1 MLIFTVI
8 ILILFVMEKRNKSV
22 QYEIKSRFLI
32 CLALFSVLSFG
43 TLRAQQKFTIVAAA
57 NLKIALDS
65 INAVFKIQNKGI
77 NPQITYGASGKFY
90 EQISSGAPF
99 DLFFSADMD
108 YPNKLESNKMTA
120 SKIKMYAVGKLVIW
134 SKKTDPNKA
143 KINSLLDAS
152 IRKIAIGNPST
163 APYGE
168 KAVES
173 LKFYKIYDKVKS
185 KLVFGD
191 NITQATQ
198 FVTTGNADIG
208 ITALSL
214 VLTPNMQKEGGKYYI
229 IPEKSHS
236 LLEQGC
242 VILKHGKDNANALKF
257 YNFISSKKA
266 IAILKYYGYDTK
278 TK

>member
-1 MLIFTVI
+1 MKRKSFLAVI
-8 ILILFVMEKRNKSV
+8 IVLLFAFGSVKGQEKITV
-22 QYEIKSRFLI
+22 
-32 CLALFSVLSFG
+32 
-43 TLRAQQKFTIVAAA
+43 VAAA
-57 NLKIALDS
+57 NLKVALDS
-65 INAVFKIQNKGI
+65 VNTVFKSENPNI
-77 NPQITYGASGKFY
+77 NSQIIYGSSGKLFEQITK
-90 EQISSGAPF
+90 GAPF
-99 DLFFSADMD
+99 DVFFSADME
-108 YPNKLESNKMTA
+108 YPEKLQEKKMTA
-120 SKIKMYAVGKLVIW
+120 SKTKMYAVGKLVIW
-134 SKKTDPNKA
+134 SKKTDPNVK
-143 KINSLLDAS
+143 KINSLLDAG
-152 IRKIAIGNPST
+152 IRKIAIGNPTT

-185 KLVFGD
+185 KLVFGE

-214 VLTPNMQKEGGKYYI
+214 VLTPNMKKEGGKYYV
-229 IPEKSHS
+229 IPQQSHS
-236 LLEQGC
+236 SLEQGC
-242 VILKHGKDNANALKF
+242 VILKKAQGNANALQF

>member
-1 MLIFTVI
+1 MKIRKRFWSTLT
-8 ILILFVMEKRNKSV
+8 LLLFLFFGSV
-22 QYEIKSRFLI
+22 
-32 CLALFSVLSFG
+32 
-43 TLRAQQKFTIVAAA
+43 TAQQKITIVAAA
-57 NLKIALDS
+57 NLKVALDS
-65 INAVFKIQNKGI
+65 VNTVFKIQNPSV

-108 YPNKLESNKMTA
+108 YPNQLEKNKMTV
-120 SKIKMYAVGKLVIW
+120 SKVKMYAVGKLVIW
-134 SKKTDPNKA
+134 SKKTDPNTK
-143 KINSLLDAS
+143 KINSLLEAS
-152 IRKIAIGNPST
+152 IRKIAIGNPAT

-214 VLTPNMQKEGGKYYI
+214 VLTPNMKKEGGRYYI
-229 IPEKSHS
+229 IPEKSHTP
-236 LLEQGC
+236 LEQGC
-242 VILKHGKDNANALKF
+242 VILKHGKDNANAIKF

-266 IAILKYYGYDTK
+266 VAILKYYGYDTK

>member
-1 MLIFTVI
+1 MKTRKRFLTHLPLLSFLIF
-8 ILILFVMEKRNKSV
+8 
-22 QYEIKSRFLI
+22 
-32 CLALFSVLSFG
+32 G
-43 TLRAQQKFTIVAAA
+43 TINAQQKFTIVAAA
-57 NLKIALDS
+57 NLKVALDS
-65 INAVFKIQNKGI
+65 VNTVFKNQNPGI

-108 YPNKLESNKMTA
+108 YPNQLEKNKLTS

-152 IRKIAIGNPST
+152 VKKIAIGNPAT

-173 LKFYKIYDKVKS
+173 LKFYKVYDKIKN
-185 KLVFGD
+185 KLVFGE
-191 NITQATQ
+191 NITQAAQ

-214 VLTPNMQKEGGKYYI
+214 VLTPNMKKEGGKYYI
-229 IPEKSHS
+229 IPQKSHS
-236 LLEQGC
+236 PLEQGC
-242 VILKHGKDNANALKF
+242 VVLKHGKNNANVLKF

-266 IAILKYYGYDTK
+266 IAILKYYGYDTA

>member
-1 MLIFTVI
+1 MRQ
-8 ILILFVMEKRNKSV
+8 RNKAFH
-22 QYEIKSRFLI
+22 YETKKRFLVY
-32 CLALFSVLSFG
+32 LALFSVLSFG
-43 TLRAQQKFTIVAAA
+43 TLHAQQKFTIVAAA

-65 INAVFKIQNKGI
+65 VNTVFKSQYPGVSPK
-77 NPQITYGASGKFY
+77 ITYGASGKFY
-90 EQISSGAPF
+90 EQISNGAPF

-108 YPNKLESNKMTA
+108 YPKKLESNKKAA
-120 SKIKMYAVGKLVIW
+120 SKVKMYATGKLVIW

-143 KINSLLDAS
+143 KMNSLLDAS
-152 IRKIAIGNPST
+152 VRKIAIGNPST

-198 FVTTGNADIG
+198 FITTGNADIG

-214 VLTPNMQKEGGKYYI
+214 VLTPNMKKEGGKYYI

-236 LLEQGC
+236 PLEQGC